1 MASRQV
7 RVVARDLRQFT
18 ERTVKRL
25 ALNVNAELVKR
36 TPIDTGWARANWV
49 PNIGGPVTETAGTRD
64 QAEAG
69 RLDLG
74 PRESG
79 LASIATSY
87 TLGPEIHQ
95 TNNVPYIQLLNAGS
109 SQQAPAGFVQAAIL
123 RAVEQTVRNSR

>member
-7 RVVARDLRQFT
+7 RVVTRDLRQFT

-25 ALNVNAELVKR
+25 ALNINRELIVR

-49 PNIGGPVTETAGTRD
+49 PNIGTPVLETAGTRE
-64 QAEAG
+64 QAESG
-69 RLDLG
+69 RIDLG

-79 LASIATSY
+79 LAAIATSY

-109 SQQAPAGFVQAAIL
+109 SKQAPAGFVQAAIL